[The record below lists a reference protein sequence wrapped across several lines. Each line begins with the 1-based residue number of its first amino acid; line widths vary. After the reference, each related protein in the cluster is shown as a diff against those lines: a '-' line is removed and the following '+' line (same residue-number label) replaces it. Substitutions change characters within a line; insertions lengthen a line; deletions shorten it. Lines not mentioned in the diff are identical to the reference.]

1 MPRRPCENVLAAI
14 GDTPI
19 VRLNRVTQGLKADI
33 YVKLEFLNP
42 GGSMKDRVALKI
54 IEDAERSGQLKPGGV
69 IVEATSG
76 NTGAGLAQVA
86 AIRGYNC
93 IFVMPDKMS
102 DEKVKALRAYG
113 AKVVVCP
120 TAVAPED
127 PRSYYSVAK
136 RLVQETPGAML
147 ANQYHNPSNPA
158 AHYTSTGPEIWEQMQ
173 GKIDYFVAG
182 MGTGGTLSGV
192 GKYLKERNPKVKTV
206 GVDPVGSIYYDY
218 LKTGS
223 LVGTKTYKVEG
234 IGEDFLP
241 STMDFQYLDE
251 VVRVNDMECFSMTR
265 RLVREEGIYC
275 GGSSG
280 AAVIGAIK
288 FAQKIDEKCTML
300 VLLPDSASK
309 YLSKI
314 FDDTWMREHG
324 FLEPA
329 VAKGTVEDVL
339 RRKKRGGVITARKG
353 DRIRDVIHLLTE
365 DGVSQVPVTDQ
376 GRLIGIVAETDLMR
390 HLLQSRGKPE
400 DSIDGLVES
409 NFATVEPGTSV
420 DMLTDFLG
428 QGKVVI
434 VLDGTEIAGII
445 TKIDLIN
452 LIIAGEARA

>member
-1 MPRRPCENVLAAI
+1 MSRRPVDSVLAAI

-19 VRLNRVTQGLKADI
+19 VRLNSVTQGLKAEI

-42 GGSMKDRVALKI
+42 GGSMKDRVALRI
-54 IEDAERSGQLKPGGV
+54 IDDAEKSGQLKPGGT

-86 AIRGYNC
+86 AVRGYHC

-158 AHYTSTGPEIWEQMQ
+158 AHYHSTGPEIWRQME
-173 GKIDYFVAG
+173 GKLDYFVAG

-192 GKYLKERNPKVKTV
+192 GRYLKEQDPNIKTV
-206 GVDPVGSIYYDY
+206 GVDPLGSIYYDY

-251 VVRVNDMECFSMTR
+251 IVRVNDKECFYMTR

-280 AAVIGAIK
+280 AAVMGALK
-288 FAQKIDEKCTML
+288 FAQKLDEKRTLL

-324 FLEPA
+324 FLEPEI
-329 VAKGTVEDVL
+329 AKGSVDDIL
-339 RRKKRGGVITARKG
+339 RRKKKRGVITADKSHK
-353 DRIRDVIHLLTE
+353 IRDVIRLMTQ
-365 DGVSQVPVTDQ
+365 DGVSQVPVTEG
-376 GRLIGIVAETDLMR
+376 GRLIGIVAETDLLR
-390 HLLQSRGKPE
+390 HLLQNRGRPE
-400 DSIDGLVES
+400 DPITDLVES
-409 NFATVEPGTSV
+409 NFATVEPGTSI
-420 DMLTDFLG
+420 DLITEFLG

-434 VLDGTEIAGII
+434 VLDGPQIAGIV
-445 TKIDLIN
+445 TKIDIIN
-452 LIIAGEARA
+452 LLGGEVRA